1 MKIIITESKAFNVI
15 YNYIDKNFD
24 RDDIDWVYGPN
35 EEGDDWQENP
45 ENEEFLIFYK
55 GGTWAG
61 EDYTDIVFN
70 YFTVDYYG
78 DEPSSKSFKNEAPI
92 LEVMNEYGEEL
103 SELFGGFW
111 VEPMKKWFEDN
122 FNLPV
127 NTVSTYSRDKDE
139 D

>member
-15 YNYIDKNFD
+15 YNYIDKSLDKDEINF
-24 RDDIDWVYGPN
+24 VYGPN
-35 EEGDDWQENP
+35 ELGDDWP

-78 DEPSSKSFKNEAPI
+78 DDPLSKSHRNSAPI
-92 LEVMNEYGEEL
+92 LEVMNNYGKEL
-103 SELFGGFW
+103 TEMFGKHW
-111 VEPMKKWFEDN
+111 VKPMKKWFEDN
-122 FNLPV
+122 FSLPV
-127 NTVSTYSRDKDE
+127 NTVSTYYRE

>member
-15 YNYIDKNFD
+15 YNYIDKSLDKDEISF
-24 RDDIDWVYGPN
+24 IYGPN
-35 EEGDDWQENP
+35 DLGDDWP

-61 EDYTDIVFN
+61 EDYSDIVFN

-78 DEPSSKSFKNEAPI
+78 DEPSSKPFKEKAPI
-92 LEVMNEYGEEL
+92 LEVMHEYGREL
-103 SELFGGFW
+103 NEMFSSHWRG
-111 VEPMKKWFEDN
+111 PMEKWFEDN

-127 NTVSTYSRDKDE
+127 NTVSTYY
-139 D
+139 